1 LALEIGS
8 QRRITAPAREMR
20 MEPSRERAASQT
32 TPGESTVTRYLTLI
46 TFTDQG
52 IRAIEKTLTRAAN
65 FCSIVEASGGRVVSQ
80 YWAVGE
86 VDGCIVFEAP
96 DETTAAALLLSLG
109 KQGHVRTRS
118 LRIYN
123 DREFQEVLSKS

>member
-1 LALEIGS
+1 
-8 QRRITAPAREMR
+8 
-20 MEPSRERAASQT
+20 
-32 TPGESTVTRYLTLI
+32 
-46 TFTDQG
+46 
-52 IRAIEKTLTRAAN
+52 
-65 FCSIVEASGGRVVSQ
+65 
-80 YWAVGE
+80 